1 MSRSKFHFAAAGIV
15 VLASF
20 LRLFAL
26 GFWQQLLF
34 DESYYVKDAISLR
47 LFGAE
52 LGWSKGANH
61 LLENGTLP
69 HPLSS
74 AELISHPPLGKW
86 LISIGFDWFGPID
99 AMGWRITAAL
109 AGILVV
115 ILTIAVARL
124 IFEKDSIALLAGLFM
139 AVDGTAVMLSRVA
152 MLDGFLA
159 LFVLLAWWLYL
170 KAFTAARPTAWL
182 VATGLALGAAM
193 AVKWSGLWFAL
204 ALVAFAAIRTRQ
216 RWAAIW
222 RISVAAIATYLASWF
237 GWLFGSVGLDRNF
250 GGNPIAAFVKL
261 HIDMYNY
268 NIDYRSSNKSVA
280 NAWQWLTLEKPT
292 LFAVDPHSA
301 ATAACQAGANCKV
314 VLSTLGNPLIWWL
327 GTAAVIALCFALIR
341 RSETRGTLALLGF
354 AAGWLPWLIFTQRS
368 AFQFYA
374 VAFEAFLAMTLAWA
388 AAKLPARR
396 LGIAATAIVLVSFL
410 FLPYQLGTA
419 QPDWYW
425 ALVRWLPGWQ

>member
-1 MSRSKFHFAAAGIV
+1 MTKARFYSISAG
-15 VLASF
+15 VLALAAL

-26 GFWQQLLF
+26 GFWHQLLF

-52 LGWSKGANH
+52 QVWQKGANAI
-61 LLENGTLP
+61 LESGTLP
-69 HPLSS
+69 TPISK
-74 AELISHPPLGKW
+74 AEMISHPPLAKW
-86 LISIGFDWFGPID
+86 LISIGFDWFGPTD
-99 AMGWRITAAL
+99 PMGWRITAAI
-109 AGILVV
+109 AGILAVGLV
-115 ILTIAVARL
+115 IAVARL
-124 IFEKDSIALLAGLFM
+124 IFENERIALLAGLFM

-159 LFVLLAWWLYL
+159 TFVLLAWWLYL
-170 KAFTAARPTAWL
+170 KGFTSNRPTLWL
-182 VATGLALGAAM
+182 AASGVALGAAM
-193 AVKWSGLWFAL
+193 SIKWSGMWFAL
-204 ALVAFAAIRTRQ
+204 ALIAFAAIRTRQ
-216 RWAAIW
+216 HWSAAW
-222 RISVAAIATYLASWF
+222 RMALPAALTYLTSWF
-237 GWLFGSVGLDRNF
+237 GWLFGSTGLDRNF
-250 GGNPIAAFVKL
+250 GGNAISAFIKL

-268 NIDYRSSNKSVA
+268 NIGYRSSNQSVA

-292 LFAVDPHSA
+292 LFAIDPHSA
-301 ATAACQAGANCKV
+301 ATAACQTGANCKV

-327 GTAAVIALCFALIR
+327 GTLAIMGLTFALLR
-341 RSETRGTLALLGF
+341 RSETRGTLALVGF

-374 VAFEAFLAMTLAWA
+374 VAFEGFLAMALAWA
-388 AAKLPARR
+388 IAKLPARR
-396 LGIAATAIVLVSFL
+396 LAIAATAIVLVSFL

>member
-1 MSRSKFHFAAAGIV
+1 MTRTRFYLGAGGIV
-15 VLASF
+15 LLAAL

-26 GFWQQLLF
+26 GFWRQLLF

-52 LGWSKGANH
+52 MVWRKGANAI
-61 LLENGTLP
+61 LEAGTLP
-69 HPLSS
+69 KPENT
-74 AELISHPPLGKW
+74 AELISHPPLAKW
-86 LISIGFDWFGPID
+86 LISLGFDWFGPAD
-99 AMGWRITAAL
+99 PMGWRTTSAI

-124 IFEKDSIALLAGLFM
+124 IFEKDSIALLAGLFV

-152 MLDGFLA
+152 MLDGFLT

-170 KAFTAARPTAWL
+170 RAFSANHPTGWL
-182 VATGLALGAAM
+182 VATGVALGAA
-193 AVKWSGLWFAL
+193 ASVKWSGLWFAV
-204 ALVAFAAIRTRQ
+204 ALILFAAVRTRQ
-216 RWAAIW
+216 RWSAIW
-222 RISVAAIATYLASWF
+222 RLSVPAVITYLLSWVGWWF
-237 GWLFGSVGLDRNF
+237 GSTGLDRNF
-250 GGNPIAAFVKL
+250 GGNPIAAFIKL
-261 HIDMYNY
+261 HIDMFNY
-268 NIDYRSSNKSVA
+268 NIAYRSTNKNVA

-301 ATAACQAGANCKV
+301 ATAACQSGANCKV

-327 GTAAVIALCFALIR
+327 GVLALVVLAFELLR
-341 RSETRGTLALLGF
+341 RSESRGWLALVGF

-374 VAFEAFLAMTLAWA
+374 VAFQPFLAMALAWA
-388 AAKLPARR
+388 LPKLPARR
-396 LGIAATAIVLVSFL
+396 LAIVTAAIVLLSFL